1 MSEFASTF
9 AIQAPVN
16 TVIQHDDTQS
26 ASARNPSAPVTESD
40 SLSDQA
46 REAFETAVK
55 NAVERKDAF
64 YNPTDN
70 LDPITIDSLGKAV
83 SRQFQSVCT
92 ASELSTV
99 AINDKEVAVNWQ
111 VRFKRGD
118 PFWSWDPTSETARL
132 HCETVVKGSYQ
143 EQETNA
149 KKDLKEVVI
158 QSDFPALT
166 QDWAT
171 ATRIH
176 LRAAFAVAH
185 KPQEPTLIEALI
197 PLVEENLL
205 KVQTIAGD
213 SMRYTDPAT
222 GTVKEPDYVTLHCDV
237 ACRTKGGTTGS
248 QSGTSEAP
256 KVTVTVD
263 ATYSAYSRHGTPDD
277 DVRWADWRLAARLT
291 PKREWELI
299 ENPVRR
305 NWPERWAAV
314 V

>member
-1 MSEFASTF
+1 MSESTSTF
-9 AIQAPVN
+9 ATQGAVN

-26 ASARNPSAPVTESD
+26 ASARDPSAPVAESD
-40 SLSDQA
+40 SLSDQP

-70 LDPITIDSLGKAV
+70 LNPFTIDNLGKAV
-83 SRQFQSVCT
+83 TQQFQFVRT
-92 ASELSTV
+92 ASGLSTV
-99 AINDKEVAVNWQ
+99 DINDKEVAVNWQ

-118 PFWSWDPTSETARL
+118 PFWSWEPTSETAKL
-132 HCETVVKGSYQ
+132 HCETVVKGSYK

-149 KKDLKEVVI
+149 TKDLKEVVI
-158 QSDFPALT
+158 QSDFLAPT

-176 LRAAFAVAH
+176 LRAGFAVAH
-185 KPQEPTLIEALI
+185 KPLEPTLIEALI
-197 PLVEENLL
+197 PLVEEKLL
-205 KVQTIAGD
+205 KVQTTAGD

-237 ACRTKGGTTGS
+237 VCRTNGGTTGS
-248 QSGTSEAP
+248 QSGTGEAP
-256 KVTVTVD
+256 KLTVTVD
-263 ATYSAYSRHGTPDD
+263 ATYSAYSRHSTPVD

-305 NWPERWAAV
+305 NWAERWAAV